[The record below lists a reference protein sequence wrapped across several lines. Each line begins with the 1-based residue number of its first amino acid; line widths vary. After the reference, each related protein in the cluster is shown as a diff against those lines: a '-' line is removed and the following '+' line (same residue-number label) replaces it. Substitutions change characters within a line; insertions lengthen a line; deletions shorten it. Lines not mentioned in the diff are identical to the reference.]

1 PRWGTGPSS
10 NVDFGAR
17 DPSGV
22 GMDCIPKLRAS
33 YFVNVRGQGEATPSG
48 PSVAGLISQSSTI
61 GSIAAA
67 DTRPF
72 EEIKRMRLSQALD
85 DGINGGAHQHD
96 GMKMVGLTPSPTY
109 STSGRAPHFDTARLT
124 PRFSPGKGVKVSGFP
139 SSLNCR
145 PSTFGG
151 SGLALGPLSPSL
163 TEPPTPPS
171 HWQMQEPEAF
181 ASKATDGG
189 GGGGL
194 VQASRTSAESEQGVL
209 PMAQRPM
216 DEVNAVQA
224 LMSVGLGTRAQLE
237 VVPAAAVV
245 VPEQAGV
252 APGPSVAGP
261 AVVEASEA
269 SRSPVPSLERL
280 KPFEGGVDDDDD
292 GLDKDLWVV
301 VEKGSLCTSP
311 D

>member
-1 PRWGTGPSS
+1 MPARRPLPLRRNNNNATG
-10 NVDFGAR
+10 N
-17 DPSGV
+17 SGV

-33 YFVNVRGQGEATPSG
+33 YFVNVRGQGEASQKG
-48 PSVAGLISQSSTI
+48 PSVTGLISQSSTI
-61 GSIAAA
+61 GGMAAA

-85 DGINGGAHQHD
+85 GGVNGGAHQLD
-96 GMKMVGLTPSPTY
+96 GLKMLGLTPSPTY

-145 PSTFGG
+145 PSAFGG
-151 SGLALGPLSPSL
+151 AGALALGPLSPSL

-181 ASKATDGG
+181 ASKAAEGT
-189 GGGGL
+189 GGL
-194 VQASRTSAESEQGVL
+194 VQAGVRASADSEQAVL

-224 LMSVGLGTRAQLE
+224 LMSVGLGTRTQLE

-252 APGPSVAGP
+252 APGPSAAGP
-261 AVVEASEA
+261 AVVEASE
-269 SRSPVPSLERL
+269 VRL
-280 KPFEGGVDDDDD
+280 
-292 GLDKDLWVV
+292 VV
-301 VEKGSLCTSP
+301 HV
-311 D
+311 